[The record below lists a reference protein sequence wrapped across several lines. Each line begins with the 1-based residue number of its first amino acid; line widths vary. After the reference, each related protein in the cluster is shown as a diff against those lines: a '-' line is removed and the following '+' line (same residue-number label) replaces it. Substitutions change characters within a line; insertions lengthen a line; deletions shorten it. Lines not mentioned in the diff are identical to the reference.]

1 LPAPSKA
8 PFFLYPVKYP
18 LGIQPWG
25 LFLPKTKPSQRRITM
40 IWIILI
46 IAGALLIK
54 LGALS
59 VLVSVLAFS
68 LKAVIGLVA
77 ALGLFMLWLE
87 NRKE

>member
-1 LPAPSKA
+1 
-8 PFFLYPVKYP
+8 
-18 LGIQPWG
+18 
-25 LFLPKTKPSQRRITM
+25 M
-40 IWIILI
+40 IWLILII

-77 ALGLFMLWLE
+77 GIGLLMIWIQSK
-87 NRKE
+87 NP